1 MMGKTKRCFM
11 VLIMCGYAISAAAEE
26 VRPGVFR
33 TPDERFANLE
43 NYPFAPHYL
52 EVNSKIGKLQMHY
65 VDVGPRDANPV
76 LLLHGEPSWSYL
88 YRKMIPPLVGAGN
101 RVIAPDLIGFEKS
114 DKPAMRSDHSYQSH
128 VDSMIQFAAK
138 LDLKNVTLFCQD
150 WDSLI
155 GLRVVTAEPERFAR
169 VVVGNA
175 VLPLAEAMT
184 VLSSIASGTSRTRT
198 SWLI

>member
-1 MMGKTKRCFM
+1 M

-184 VLSSIASGTSRTRT
+184 VLSSVASGTSRTRT

>member
-1 MMGKTKRCFM
+1 M

-114 DKPAMRSDHSYQSH
+114 DKPAMRSNHSYQSH
-128 VDSMIQFAAK
+128 VDSMMQFAAK

-184 VLSSIASGTSRTRT
+184 VLSSVASGTSRTRT

>member
-114 DKPAMRSDHSYQSH
+114 DKPAMRSNHSYQSH
-128 VDSMIQFAAK
+128 VDSMMQFAAK

-184 VLSSIASGTSRTRT
+184 VLSSVASGTSRTRT